1 MRWWF
6 KLQLYW
12 QILICIAIGVVA
24 GMILGEKASFIQP
37 VGDIFIRLLK
47 MLIVPLTFFTLIS
60 GITRMEELR
69 SLRSVGGMT
78 LLYFAATS
86 LAAGTIGMV
95 VALIIRPG
103 KGKEQILE
111 AAQEYTPEE
120 FSFVERIVNSVP
132 ENPIEAMARA
142 DMLQIIVF
150 SIIVGIGLLALSPQ
164 VRELVGLFRSGA
176 DLMIKITEFVM
187 KLAPYGIL
195 ALVAN
200 MVATL
205 GGKMMREVFW
215 FVLSDYISMIIILAV
230 VYPVLLIYL
239 GRINPLRFYRHISP
253 AMLVAAST
261 TSSSATLPVS
271 IRVAEKNLGAP
282 EKLYGFTLPLGMTV
296 NMDGMASAI
305 GVVAIFAANLYGK
318 TIDATMMVQIV
329 FLALVLSISTAG
341 IKSSGAVMSMILLQA
356 LDMPVE
362 LFYVFIAIWPI
373 IDIGH
378 TTCNITGDLCGT
390 AIIGSRLKMI
400 DKEIFDGKNAIAED
414 IKSTN
419 DRDSSLRSE

>member
-1 MRWWF
+1 MKWWF

-12 QILICIAIGVVA
+12 QILICIAIGIIL
-24 GMILGEKASFIQP
+24 GLILGEKASVIQP

-69 SLRSVGGMT
+69 SLRSVGGLT
-78 LLYFAATS
+78 LLYFAVTS

-95 VALIIRPG
+95 VALIVKPG
-103 KGKEQILE
+103 KGKEQILQ
-111 AAQEYTPEE
+111 AAEEYTAEE
-120 FSFVERIVNSVP
+120 FSFVEKIVNSVP
-132 ENPIEAMARA
+132 ENPIAAMAQT

-150 SIIVGIGLLALSPQ
+150 SIILGVGLLAISKQAP
-164 VRELVGLFRSGA
+164 ELVKFFQSGA

-200 MVATL
+200 MVATI
-205 GGKMMREVFW
+205 GGKMMKEVFW
-215 FVLSDYISMIIILAV
+215 FVVSDYISMIIILAV
-230 VYPVLLIYL
+230 VYPLLLKYL
-239 GRINPLRFYRHISP
+239 GRKNPLRFYRHISP
-253 AMLVAAST
+253 AMLVAAGT

-271 IRVAEKNLGAP
+271 MRVAEKNLGAP

-305 GVVAIFAANLYGK
+305 GVVAIFAANLYGE

-329 FLALVLSISTAG
+329 FLSLVLSISTAG

-362 LFYVFIAIWPI
+362 LFYVFVALWPI

-390 AIIGSRLKMI
+390 TIIGSRLKML
-400 DKEIFDGKNAIAED
+400 DKAVFDGEKT
-414 IKSTN
+414 KSKAP
-419 DRDSSLRSE
+419 S